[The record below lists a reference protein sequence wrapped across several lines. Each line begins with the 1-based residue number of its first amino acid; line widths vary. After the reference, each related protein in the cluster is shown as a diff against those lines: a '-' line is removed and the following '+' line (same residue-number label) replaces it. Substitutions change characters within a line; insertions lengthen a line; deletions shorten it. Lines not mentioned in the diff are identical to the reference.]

1 MIGRMKERTRAMRDA
16 RWVMR
21 TYGVEHERGGERV
34 LERVRVDVLR
44 AQHALDG
51 AVEVVA
57 QVRLGAVRR
66 AHRVREADDP
76 A

>member
-1 MIGRMKERTRAMRDA
+1 
-16 RWVMR
+16 MR

-57 QVRLGAVRR
+57 QVRLRAVRR

-76 A
+76 AEVISRVTRRQYSTSIFQ